1 MSASDLICSA
11 CLAPEAEWAGSAKAR
26 CGHSMCLPCCLTW
39 SKSNASCPEC
49 RASFAPSAPA
59 PRQPVP
65 AWTPTPEAEL
75 LRAHDQAEMRARD
88 QARMQD
94 WAARDRAH
102 RAQVAASAARR
113 EIFLQQTRADW
124 SSHLTTC
131 TDPRCM
137 ATHIRRTN
145 WLDRGRLV
153 PQPAPVSSLGRTMIG
168 LLMAGGR
175 MSPRKQ
181 RTVCRYIEMPSS
193 KRMLG
198 FRQACYTQQQEAQ
211 SKAAAR
217 AHTAGAVSKRH
228 AAPLSV
234 VKANLNDFEA
244 TPHFPGVKIFK
255 GFTLP
260 KRGARTG
267 DLYITATNRAVCV
280 GHNLWHHADGSR
292 SRLVKHAWTTTPAID
307 FDALD

>member
-11 CLAPEAEWAGSAKAR
+11 CLAPEADWAGSAKAR

-49 RASFAPSAPA
+49 RASFAPSAPE

-88 QARMQD
+88 QAAMQA
-94 WAARDRAH
+94 WAVRDQAH
-102 RAQVAASAARR
+102 RARVAASAARR

-124 SSHLTTC
+124 ASHLTTC
-131 TDPRCM
+131 TDAACM

-168 LLMAGGR
+168 LLMAAGR
-175 MSPRKQ
+175 MSSNKQ
-181 RTVCRYIEMPSS
+181 RTVCRYTEMPSS
-193 KRMLG
+193 RRMMG
-198 FRQACYTQQQEAQ
+198 FMYACHKQQETARFNAGVRAQ
-211 SKAAAR
+211 
-217 AHTAGAVSKRH
+217 TAGAVSKRH
-228 AAPLSV
+228 GTSLAVAKATLSTFTSDS
-234 VKANLNDFEA
+234 N
-244 TPHFPGVKIFK
+244 PGVKVFK

-267 DLYITATNRAVCV
+267 DLYITATDRAVCV

-307 FDALD
+307 FEALD